1 MKNFTRVRESLHS
14 KFWGHKEISRKEI
27 CPIDLNP
34 TSTVLDHLES
44 LVALD
49 TRNGSGDE
57 MVCVRYLENTLSRF
71 SPDSL
76 YVGQVKRSRGKAD
89 SGYVLAIWG
98 QPDTLLNVHI
108 DTVPSGEGWTA
119 DPLNLVRLE
128 DRVIGL
134 GTSDIKGAAACIL
147 AALETVTP
155 KNVAVLF
162 SGDEEHGSEVMPVV
176 IKSGRV
182 SGVKRAIVCEPTSCR
197 LGRAHRGMLAISAEY
212 TGPGGHSS
220 LSDITPRPLLEAA
233 RLAARVG
240 DYADAHMDFGAE
252 PFQGLCVNIGE
263 IESDGAYN
271 VIPTTAKLWLS
282 LRPPPGDD
290 VRLREAEIF
299 ALAEGADLDTIVA
312 FEPFATKDMGA
323 FKDVFG
329 ETEIVDLPY
338 WTEAAMLSA
347 AGVNTVVYGPG
358 NLEQAHK
365 PNEYVETSQLQTA
378 TAVYAAALRG
388 GRS

>member
-1 MKNFTRVRESLHS
+1 ML
-14 KFWGHKEISRKEI
+14 
-27 CPIDLNP
+27 
-34 TSTVLDHLES
+34 
-44 LVALD
+44 
-49 TRNGSGDE
+49 
-57 MVCVRYLENTLSRF
+57 CVRYLEETLSRV

-76 YVGQVKRSRGKAD
+76 HVGQVPRSRGKSD

-119 DPLNLVRLE
+119 DPLDLVRLD
-128 DRVIGL
+128 DRVVGL

-162 SGDEEHGSEVMPVV
+162 SGDEEHGSEVMPAV
-176 IKSGRV
+176 IKSGRL
-182 SGVKRAIVCEPTSCR
+182 SEVKRAIVCEPTSCR
-197 LGRAHRGMLAISAEY
+197 VGRAHRGMMAITAGFK
-212 TGPGGHSS
+212 GPGGHSS
-220 LSDITPRPLLEAA
+220 LSDITPRPLLDAA
-233 RLAARVG
+233 RLAACVG
-240 DYADAHMDFGAE
+240 DYADAHLEFGTA
-252 PFQGLCVNIGE
+252 PFKGLCVNIGE

-282 LRPPPGDD
+282 LRPPPGDN
-290 VRLREAEIF
+290 VRQREADIY
-299 ALAEGADLDTIVA
+299 ALAPDAELDTIVA
-312 FEPFATKDMGA
+312 FEPFATKDMSA

-329 ETEIVDLPY
+329 KTEIVDLPY
-338 WTEAAMLSA
+338 WTEAAMLSE

-365 PNEYVETSQLQTA
+365 PNEYVEIAQLQTA
-378 TAVYAAALRG
+378 AVIYAVALRG

>member
-1 MKNFTRVRESLHS
+1 L
-14 KFWGHKEISRKEI
+14 
-27 CPIDLNP
+27 
-34 TSTVLDHLES
+34 LDHLES
-44 LVALD
+44 LVAFD

-57 MVCVRYLENTLSRF
+57 MVCVRYLEETLSRF

-76 YVGQVKRSRGKAD
+76 HVGRVSRSRGKSD

-98 QPDTLLNVHI
+98 RPDTLLNVHI

-119 DPLNLVRLE
+119 DPLDLVRLE
-128 DRVIGL
+128 DRVVGL

-147 AALETVTP
+147 AALETVTS

-162 SGDEEHGSEVMPVV
+162 SGDEEHGSEVMPAV
-176 IKSGRV
+176 IKSGRL
-182 SGVKRAIVCEPTSCR
+182 SDVKRAIVCEPTSCR
-197 LGRAHRGMLAISAEY
+197 VGRAHRGMLAITAGF

-220 LSDITPRPLLEAA
+220 LSDVTPRPLLEAA

-240 DYADAHMDFGAE
+240 DYADEHLEFGTA
-252 PFQGLCVNIGE
+252 PFKGLCVNIGE
-263 IESDGAYN
+263 LESDGAYN

-290 VRLREAEIF
+290 VRKREADIY
-299 ALAEGADLDTIVA
+299 ALATDAELDTIVA
-312 FEPFATKDMGA
+312 FDPFATKDMRA

-338 WTEAAMLSA
+338 WTEASMLSQ

-365 PNEYVETSQLQTA
+365 PNEYVEIAQLQA
-378 TAVYAAALRG
+378 AAAIYAAALRG
-388 GRS
+388 EPL